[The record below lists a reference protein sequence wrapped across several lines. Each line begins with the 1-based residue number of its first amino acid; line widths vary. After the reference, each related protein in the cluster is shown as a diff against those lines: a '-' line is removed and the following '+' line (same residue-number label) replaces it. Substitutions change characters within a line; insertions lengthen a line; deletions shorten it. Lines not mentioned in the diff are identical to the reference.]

1 MASAAPRKSSGSIR
15 RETRATAG
23 QRLAKATRP
32 EQGAGLKTS
41 SIAPVAWQSS
51 DLQRTALEPPAR
63 ITRLPASEKKTG
75 RQASPRIIG
84 PRSSSSSPGGEKI
97 SLIRACCPIGCLCL
111 LFICPFVGL
120 AKLARVVI
128 SRSEDCYGGL
138 TRECV
143 PASGLP
149 AKPRGPNRLFTPCK
163 QYARQT

>member
-1 MASAAPRKSSGSIR
+1 MASAAPQKSSGLIR

-23 QRLAKATRP
+23 RRLAIATSPAQESR
-32 EQGAGLKTS
+32 LKTS
-41 SIAPVAWQSS
+41 SLAPPAWQSS
-51 DLQRTALEPPAR
+51 AFQRTALEPPAR
-63 ITRLPASEKKTG
+63 TTRLPASEKKTG
-75 RQASPRIIG
+75 RQASPRIKG
-84 PRSSSSSPGGEKI
+84 PRSSLSSPGGEKI

-143 PASGLP
+143 PA
-149 AKPRGPNRLFTPCK
+149 
-163 QYARQT
+163 